1 MANTR
6 PPNPGAE
13 QDAALL
19 PARAPLAIVGIGAS
33 AGGLKALETLLAAVD
48 GAGGAAPALL
58 VVQHLAPDHQSLLSQ
73 LLGRKTHA
81 TVLPAEDGATPAA
94 NHVYVLPADREMTLD
109 RGRLRVVEPVAARG
123 LRHPIDTLF
132 TSLAADRRE
141 GAICVVLSGT
151 GTDGTEGAKAV
162 HDAGGLVLVQE
173 PGTAEFPGMPDSAIA
188 SGVVDAV
195 LAPDAL
201 AARLLAEAGRA
212 PGAPTAPPLLAP
224 AAKPEPAPADVPV
237 DEDAVRAEV
246 LRCLHARS
254 GHDFSGYKPG
264 TIQRRIERRMAL
276 LQVPSLT
283 AYLETLRRS
292 PAEVSALFADLLIGV
307 TAFFRDPEA
316 FRALTEVA
324 LPTLLAE
331 KAEGAALRLW
341 CAGCSTGEEAYSL
354 VMLVT
359 EYLESHQLSHPLTV
373 FATDIDPEAVAVA
386 RAGRYPASIADTV
399 SPERLSRFF
408 VPEADG
414 RHRIQKRIRD
424 RVIFSEH
431 SVLRDPPF
439 SRLDLLSCRNLFI
452 YLDREAQGR
461 LIPIFHYALNPG
473 GFLLLGTSEA
483 VGGEPG
489 VLFTATAGN
498 HLYRREPQPSPG
510 PRLPGPPPPL
520 PPRVPS
526 PPGPSPAVRGVRELA
541 EQAVLAQWP
550 GVGALVDA
558 QGELLYLHGRAS
570 PWLEPPSGETRP
582 PNVLRMVTGGLR
594 AVLTSMLREAV
605 TTFQPV
611 RREDVDAGPDRRP
624 ASLGVSIVAGSGGE
638 PALFLVVIRPGRAER
653 AGVPTGPALRTE
665 ARVLALE
672 AELGRRDA
680 SLAAATE
687 DLLSAH
693 AELTAATAAMQS
705 VNEELQSTNEELE
718 TSKEELQSVNEELS
732 TVNAE
737 LLTKVADLSR
747 LNGDMNNLLAG
758 TGIATLFVDEALC
771 ILRYTPGAEALVNL
785 IPGDVG
791 RPLAHLVTNL
801 VDPRD
806 LVGEA
811 RSVLDSLA
819 PREAEVHTVGGRW
832 FTMRMLPYRTLQNV
846 VEGVVITFAE
856 TTQVVE
862 ARAAL
867 KDAHDRLRRAAG
879 GADDAESS

>member
-1 MANTR
+1 MANPR
-6 PPNPGAE
+6 PPNPEAE
-13 QDAALL
+13 QDATLA
-19 PARAPLAIVGIGAS
+19 PAPAPTAIVGVGAS
-33 AGGLKALETLLAAVD
+33 AGGLKALEALLAALD
-48 GAGGAAPALL
+48 AAGGAAPALL
-58 VVQHLAPDHQSLLSQ
+58 VVQHLAPDHESLLSQ

-81 TVLPAEDGATPAA
+81 TVLPAEDGAMPAA
-94 NHVYVLPADREMTLD
+94 NHVYVLPPDREMTLD
-109 RGRLRVVEPVAARG
+109 QGRLRVVEPTAARG
-123 LRHPIDTLF
+123 LRHPIDALF
-132 TSLAADRRE
+132 GSIARDRRE
-141 GAICVVLSGT
+141 GAIVVVLSGT
-151 GTDGTEGAKAV
+151 GTDGTEGARSV
-162 HDAGGLVLVQE
+162 HEAGGLVLAQE
-173 PGTAEFPGMPDSAIA
+173 PRTAEFSGMPDSAIA
-188 SGVVDAV
+188 TGIVDAV
-195 LAPDAL
+195 LAPEAL

-212 PGAPTAPPLLAP
+212 SGAASAPPASAAPVRSEP
-224 AAKPEPAPADVPV
+224 AATRMAV
-237 DEDAVRAEV
+237 DEHAVRAEV
-246 LRCLHARS
+246 LRCLHTRS

-264 TIQRRIERRMAL
+264 TVQRRIELRMAL
-276 LQVPSLT
+276 LQVANLS

-324 LPTLLAE
+324 LPTLLAD
-331 KAEGAALRLW
+331 KAEGASLRLW

-359 EYLESHQLSHPLTV
+359 EYLEARRLSHALTV
-373 FATDIDPEAVAVA
+373 FATDIDPEALAVA
-386 RAGRYPASIADTV
+386 RAGRYPSSIADTV

-452 YLDREAQGR
+452 YLDREAQAR

-489 VLFTATAGN
+489 VLFSATTGN
-498 HLYRREPQPSPG
+498 HLYRREPLPAPG
-510 PRLPGPPPPL
+510 PRAPGPPPSL
-520 PPRVPS
+520 PPRVPG
-526 PPGPSPAVRGVRELA
+526 PTGPSPTVRGVREIT
-541 EQAVLAQWP
+541 EQAILAQLP

-558 QGELLYLHGRAS
+558 QGELLYLHGRAA
-570 PWLEPPSGETRP
+570 PWLEPPSGESRP
-582 PNVLRMVTGGLR
+582 PNVLRMASGGLR
-594 AVLTSMLREAV
+594 AALTSLLREAV
-605 TTFQPV
+605 TSMQPV
-611 RREDVDAGPDRRP
+611 AREDVEAGEGRRI
-624 ASLGVSIVAGSGGE
+624 ASLGVSIVAGSSGE
-638 PALFLVVIRPGRAER
+638 PALFLVAIRPGRAPE
-653 AGVPTGPALRTE
+653 PAASNDPSVRLE
-665 ARVLALE
+665 ARVLTLE
-672 AELGRRDA
+672 TELRRRDA

-737 LLTKVADLSR
+737 LLTKVADLCR

-801 VDPRD
+801 VDPPD
-806 LVGEA
+806 LAAEA
-811 RSVLDSLA
+811 RLVLESLV
-819 PREAEVHTVGGRW
+819 PRDADVHTHGGRW
-832 FTMRMLPYRTLQNV
+832 FTMRMLPYRTLENV

-867 KDAHDRLRRAAG
+867 KDARDRLRRAAG
-879 GADDAESS
+879 RADDAEPS